1 MGMAQQVLNNYKEE
15 MASELGVVQKRKINL
30 TDTILDECRDMTEE
44 ELRNLSELLAK
55 KANCIRDDK
64 IKKAKAKVIEAW
76 REYRKIYPN
85 DFKYITIEDTDYDLD
100 IDLYEYMDKYLN

>member
-1 MGMAQQVLNNYKEE
+1 MPPK
-15 MASELGVVQKRKINL
+15 SITL
-30 TDTILDECRDMTEE
+30 TDTILNECKDMTEE
-44 ELRNLSELLAK
+44 ELRNLSELLVK
-55 KANCIRDDK
+55 KANCIRDNK

-85 DFKYITIEDTDYDLD
+85 DFEYITIEDTDYDFD

>member
-1 MGMAQQVLNNYKEE
+1 MGMAQQILKNYKEE
-15 MASELGVVQKRKINL
+15 MTSELGVIQKREISL
-30 TDTILDECRDMTEE
+30 TDTILDECKDMTEE

-76 REYRKIYPN
+76 KEYRKVYPN
-85 DFKYITIEDTDYDLD
+85 DFRYVTIEDTDDDLA
-100 IDLYEYMDKYLN
+100 IDLYEYMDKYLH